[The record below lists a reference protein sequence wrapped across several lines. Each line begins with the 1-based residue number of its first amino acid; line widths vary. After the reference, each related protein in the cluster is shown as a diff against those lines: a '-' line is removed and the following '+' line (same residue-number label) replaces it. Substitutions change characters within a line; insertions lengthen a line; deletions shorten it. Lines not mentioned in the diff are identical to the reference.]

1 MFGRLCKEVGGKMPK
16 VVDNQ
21 QIGPQT
27 WKMRVET
34 PKLVTKAKAGQF
46 VILRVNDNGE
56 RVPMSIAGLDKDK
69 GLLTIVYQVVGK
81 TSAQM
86 TAVPAGGELSDCVG
100 PLGEPSHVDNWGTV
114 CLIGGGI
121 GIAPIYPIAQ
131 AYKEAGNKVITI
143 IGARSKDILFYESE
157 HKAVADDLYICT
169 DDGSYGQKG
178 FVSDVLKKLLDDGE
192 KIRMVMAIG
201 PVPMMKVVS
210 NLTKGYD
217 VPTWVSLNPLM
228 VDGTGMCGGCRVS
241 IGGETKFACVDGPD
255 FDGHKVDFD
264 LLTSRLGAYKV
275 QERNAMHQ
283 FLENPGCKLS
293 KSVKEFKYPG

>member
-1 MFGRLCKEVGGKMPK
+1 MPK

-27 WKMRVET
+27 WKMNLET
-34 PKLVTKAKAGQF
+34 PKLVGKAKAGQF
-46 VILRVNDNGE
+46 VILRVDSNGE

-86 TAVPAGGELSDCVG
+86 TTVPAGGEFSDCVG
-100 PLGEPSHVDNWGTV
+100 PLGEPSHVDNWGTA

-143 IGARSKDILFYESE
+143 IGARSKEILFYENE
-157 HKAVADDLYICT
+157 HKSVADDLYICT

-241 IGGETKFACVDGPD
+241 IGNETKFACVDGPD

-275 QERNAMHQ
+275 QERKAMHQ